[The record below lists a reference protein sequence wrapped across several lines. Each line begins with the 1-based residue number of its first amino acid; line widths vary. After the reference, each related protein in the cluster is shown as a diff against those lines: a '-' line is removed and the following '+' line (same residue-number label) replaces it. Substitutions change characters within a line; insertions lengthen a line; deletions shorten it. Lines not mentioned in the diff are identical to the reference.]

1 MKAEC
6 SGDYRL
12 MRTSEEIKGNI
23 KKEGK
28 NSNKHEGTQAVQP

>member
-12 MRTSEEIKGNI
+12 MMTSEIKGTI